1 MKRRHATAC
10 LATLAAGT
18 LAMGLAA
25 LPAHAQ
31 TWPAK
36 PIRILVGVTTG
47 GTTDTL
53 ARFIGQ
59 EMAKDLGQPVIVE
72 NRTGA
77 GGNLAAEAVARA
89 PADGYTL
96 LFVNTSHSV
105 NMGLYGP
112 RVPYDAVR
120 DFTPITQVSTG
131 PAVLVAA
138 KDFPARDARELI
150 ALAKAQPGKLD
161 LAVGGLGTSIHMA
174 GELFKMMAGVDVVN
188 VPYKGSNPA
197 LLDVVGGQ
205 VKLMFAPV
213 INAIPQ
219 IKAGKVKALGVT
231 STARIP
237 ALPDVAPITD
247 VLPGYECAAYF
258 GLLAPANL
266 PRDIL
271 ARLHASAVKAAQ
283 QPELRARLEPDGA
296 RVLAGTPEE
305 FRTFLVADVEKWRQ
319 VVKATGAKP
328 E

>member
-1 MKRRHATAC
+1 MRRNTA
-10 LATLAAGT
+10 LAAMAAWA
-18 LAMGLAA
+18 LALSAA
-25 LPAHAQ
+25 SLPAQAQ
-31 TWPAK
+31 SPAWPSK

-59 EMAKDLGQPVIVE
+59 EMSKDLGQPVIVE
-72 NRTGA
+72 NRAGA
-77 GGNLAAEAVARA
+77 GGNIAAEAVARA
-89 PADGYTL
+89 SADGYTL

-105 NMGLYGP
+105 NMGLYGA
-112 RVPYDAVR
+112 RAPYDAVK
-120 DFTPITQVSTG
+120 DFTPVTQVSTG
-131 PAVLVAA
+131 PAVLVASR
-138 KDFPARDARELI
+138 DFPARDARELV

-161 LAVGGLGTSIHMA
+161 FAVGGLGTSIHMA

-205 VKLMFAPV
+205 VRLMFAPV

-231 STARIP
+231 STTRIP
-237 ALPDVAPITD
+237 ALPDVAPIAD
-247 VLPGYECAAYF
+247 VLPGYESSAYF

-305 FRTFLVADVEKWRQ
+305 FRAFLVADVEKWRQ

>member
-1 MKRRHATAC
+1 MRRNTA
-10 LATLAAGT
+10 LAAMAAWA
-18 LAMGLAA
+18 LALSAA
-25 LPAHAQ
+25 SLPAQAQ
-31 TWPAK
+31 SPAWPSK

-59 EMAKDLGQPVIVE
+59 EMSKDLGQPVIVE
-72 NRTGA
+72 NRAGA
-77 GGNLAAEAVARA
+77 GGNIAAEAVARA
-89 PADGYTL
+89 SADGYTL

-105 NMGLYGP
+105 NMGLYGA
-112 RVPYDAVR
+112 RAPYDAVK
-120 DFTPITQVSTG
+120 DFTPVTQVSTG

-138 KDFPARDARELI
+138 RDFPARDARELV

-161 LAVGGLGTSIHMA
+161 FAVGGLGTSIHMA

-205 VKLMFAPV
+205 VRLMFAPV

-231 STARIP
+231 STTRIP
-237 ALPDVAPITD
+237 ALPDVAPIAD
-247 VLPGYECAAYF
+247 VLPGYESSAYF

-305 FRTFLVADVEKWRQ
+305 FRAFLVADVEKWRQ